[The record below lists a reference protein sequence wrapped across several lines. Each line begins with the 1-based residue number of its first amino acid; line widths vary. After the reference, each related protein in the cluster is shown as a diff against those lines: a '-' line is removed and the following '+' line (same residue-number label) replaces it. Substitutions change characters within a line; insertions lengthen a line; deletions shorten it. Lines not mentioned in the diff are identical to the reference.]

1 MNTDL
6 IGRHEVLSPIY
17 HKKLQFPR
25 KEVQSSYERRKGKF
39 AFNRLILTSLLCSK
53 LLPLFMGKNS
63 PFWRNDWLIVLN
75 YNFECDRLINLSDN
89 KLSDNNLAIELVE
102 NRSIFNQSQA
112 KKWYIYIFIML
123 WIVLWELIYKKE
135 KKYNQIKQRSKLILK
150 MQLCLLL
157 SQLRYTN
164 DLSVYRSVYSRVR
177 VAKSI
182 IFVEVGCFLFIENRY
197 AYSWTANPSLSKA

>member
-1 MNTDL
+1 MVIETKVL
-6 IGRHEVLSPIY
+6 I
-17 HKKLQFPR
+17 
-25 KEVQSSYERRKGKF
+25 
-39 AFNRLILTSLLCSK
+39 NW
-53 LLPLFMGKNS
+53 LF
-63 PFWRNDWLIVLN
+63 
-75 YNFECDRLINLSDN
+75 FECDRLVNLSDN

-102 NRSIFNQSQA
+102 NRSFLNQSQA
-112 KKWYIYIFIML
+112 KKKIYIYIFFIIL

-135 KKYNQIKQRSKLILK
+135 KKSNQIKQRSKLILK

-164 DLSVYRSVYSRVR
+164 DLFVYRSVYSRVC

-182 IFVEVGCFLFIENRY
+182 IIVEVGCFLFIENRY